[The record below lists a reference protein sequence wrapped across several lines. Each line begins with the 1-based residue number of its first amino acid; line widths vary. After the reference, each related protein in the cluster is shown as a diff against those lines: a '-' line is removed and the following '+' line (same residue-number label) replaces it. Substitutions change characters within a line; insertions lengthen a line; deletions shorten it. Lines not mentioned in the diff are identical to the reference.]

1 MAKDKN
7 VEELTVENPT
17 VDELKELEQPKKKR
31 EPLISGEMF
40 HTPKEGEV
48 NPADATMVV
57 LKQEEKI
64 DLVTPEKVH
73 EVVAEWH
80 YPEASYAFSVSGR
93 NGSQILDNKEDVSP
107 CNRMILTIDEAKK
120 VVDRGFTI
128 RWAVAGY
135 ESSAWYNQILAKW
148 NFDFFAA
155 FIKGEIEAGRLSKY
169 SF

>member
-7 VEELTVENPT
+7 VEEITVENPT
-17 VDELKELEQPKKKR
+17 VEELKELEQSKKKR
-31 EPLISGEMF
+31 EPVISGEMF
-40 HTPKEGEV
+40 TKPEEEVKQGEAV
-48 NPADATMVV
+48 E
-57 LKQEEKI
+57 LKQVEKI
-64 DLVTPEKVH
+64 DLVTPEKVNS
-73 EVVAEWH
+73 VLPEWH

-107 CNRMILTIDEAKK
+107 CNRMILTLDEAKK